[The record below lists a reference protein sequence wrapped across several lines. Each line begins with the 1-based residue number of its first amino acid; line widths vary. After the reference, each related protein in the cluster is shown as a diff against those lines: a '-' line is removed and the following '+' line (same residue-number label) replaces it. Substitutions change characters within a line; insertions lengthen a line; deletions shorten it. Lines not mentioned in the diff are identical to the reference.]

1 MKSLYLIKPYLEERR
16 IFIVIG
22 IVCLITVDFLQLFIP
37 RVIKWAIDDLTDYR
51 IDMPSLLIYALYIVG
66 IAVLIGIFRY
76 IWRRCL
82 LGTSRR
88 VEEGLRNKLF
98 AHIQTLSASYFVK
111 TNCRNAFDAQS
122 LEGFHQLI
130 MCVDYACTPSV
141 FF

>member
-1 MKSLYLIKPYLEERR
+1 MKSLYLIKPYLKERR
-16 IFIVIG
+16 ILIVIG
-22 IVCLITVDFLQLFIP
+22 LVCLITVDFLQLFIP

-51 IDMPSLLIYALYIVG
+51 TDIPSLLIYALYIVG

-111 TNCRNAFDAQS
+111 TKTSNRKQS
-122 LEGFHQLI
+122 EKKQTHSI
-130 MCVDYACTPSV
+130 
-141 FF
+141 

>member
-66 IAVLIGIFRY
+66 IAVL
-76 IWRRCL
+76 
-82 LGTSRR
+82 
-88 VEEGLRNKLF
+88 
-98 AHIQTLSASYFVK
+98 
-111 TNCRNAFDAQS
+111 
-122 LEGFHQLI
+122 
-130 MCVDYACTPSV
+130 
-141 FF
+141 